1 MDKYTVLRED
11 IEAMTEAGLTDQ
23 EIGVTL
29 LAMVRYGMDGTEP
42 EFDEPGPRIAFAML
56 KKRMDK
62 YIRKCETNAA
72 NGQSGGRPTRTENN
86 PTETQQNPTETQ
98 PKPNENPTDPQE
110 YDYDKDQDEGEDG
123 ASPSDIDT
131 HTTSQQGDTAGA
143 RAKPG
148 WFDPAHPQN
157 GDDGA
162 WKYNEQ
168 ARKATAQRILAHV
181 INSGRLKEQFTV
193 TESGTL
199 GHDLFDA
206 LCAAMNAGLTP
217 RECLQE
223 ADDARKTWE
232 WEFFLKEYCVEQL
245 QAEPEWYD
253 QVEEVHRSHDDY
265 FKNAYG

>member
-131 HTTSQQGDTAGA
+131 HTIIQQGDTAGA

-162 WKYNEQ
+162 WKYNEK
-168 ARKATAQRILAHV
+168 ARKATAQRILTYV
-181 INSGRLKEQFTV
+181 LSSGRMKEQFSV
-193 TESGTL
+193 TRDGVTDGLS
-199 GHDLFDA
+199 LFDV
-206 LCAAMNAGLTP
+206 LCAAMKMGLTP
-217 RECLQE
+217 KECLQM
-223 ADDARKTWE
+223 ADNWQKTWQ
-232 WEFFLKEYCVEQL
+232 WEKELREYVISQGGDLYLPEHREELAL
-245 QAEPEWYD
+245 QA
-253 QVEEVHRSHDDY
+253 
-265 FKNAYG
+265 YG